1 MQEIPMHEDT
11 ISSLRYEV
19 DFSSLQEETK
29 GSNKHIAPIVANSPI
44 VIKPVVSYLLGE
56 IDKDAPENLEESKVQ
71 EFARSS
77 LVRGKFHRFSNFI
90 K

>member
-1 MQEIPMHEDT
+1 MHEDT

-29 GSNKHIAPIVANSPI
+29 DSNKHIAPILTNSPI
-44 VIKPVVSYLLGE
+44 IIKPVVAYLLGE

-77 LVRGKFHRFSNFI
+77 LVRGKFHKTSKFY
-90 K
+90 